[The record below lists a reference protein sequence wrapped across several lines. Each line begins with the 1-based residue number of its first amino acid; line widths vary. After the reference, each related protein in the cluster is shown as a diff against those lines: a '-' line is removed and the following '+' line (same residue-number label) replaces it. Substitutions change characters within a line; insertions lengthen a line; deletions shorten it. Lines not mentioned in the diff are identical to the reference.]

1 MQQLNELVARAAA
14 DADGTGR
21 IETGIG
27 SPRVIPIRP
36 ALPLGASEGEVA
48 RILQI
53 CNACR
58 YCEGFCAV
66 FPAMTRRLEFGKAD
80 THYLANLCH
89 NCGACLHACQYAPP
103 HEFAVNVPRAMAEVR
118 MQTYHDYAW
127 PPAMGALYRRAG
139 LTVALALAGALAL
152 FLVLAVAMSGSL
164 LHEPLAGNFYAIFPH
179 NFLAL
184 LFGTVSLYVV
194 LALGMGV
201 RRFWREVSPSRD
213 EADIAPGT
221 GPTVADV
228 RVAAGVEAAHDA
240 LKLKY
245 LGGGHGEGCNNADDR
260 FTLWRRRFHHFT
272 FYGFMLCFAS
282 TSVATLY
289 HYLLDLH
296 APYAL
301 TSLPVLLGTTGGIG
315 LVVGPLGLLW
325 LNLRRDPAHGDVAQ
339 RPMDR
344 GFIAL
349 LLLTSIT
356 GLALL
361 AWRDTGAMALLLAV
375 HLGVVMALFLTL
387 PYGKFAHGVFRSA
400 ALLKFAIE
408 KRLPSRLQLGAD

>member
-1 MQQLNELVARAAA
+1 LQQLTDIVARAKA
-14 DADGTGR
+14 DAEGVGTAN
-21 IETGIG
+21 
-27 SPRVIPIRP
+27 PRVIPIRP
-36 ALPLGASEGEVA
+36 ALPLAPAEGEVS

-103 HEFAVNVPRAMAEVR
+103 HEFAVNVPQAMARVR
-118 MQTYHDYAW
+118 MRTYHDYAW
-127 PPAMGALYRRAG
+127 PSAMGALYGRAG
-139 LTVALALAGALAL
+139 LTVALALAVGLAL

-164 LHEPLAGNFYAIFPH
+164 LHAPLAGNFYAIFPH
-179 NFLAL
+179 DFLAPV
-184 LFGTVSLYVV
+184 FGVVSLLVV
-194 LALGMGV
+194 IALGMGV
-201 RRFWREVSPSRD
+201 RRFWRDVTPAHEYAPPS
-213 EADIAPGT
+213 
-221 GPTVADV
+221 VAGV
-228 RVAAGVEAAHDA
+228 RAAAGAEAARDV
-240 LKLKY
+240 LRLKY
-245 LGGGHGEGCNNADDR
+245 LGGGHGEGCNNEDDR
-260 FTLWRRRFHHFT
+260 FTLWRRRFHHMS

-296 APYAL
+296 APYAVG
-301 TSLPVLLGTTGGIG
+301 SLPVLLGTAGGIG
-315 LVVGPLGLLW
+315 LVAGPLGLLW
-325 LNLRRDPAHGDVAQ
+325 MSLRRDPAHGDPAQ

-349 LLLTSIT
+349 LLLTSLT

-361 AWRDTGAMALLLAV
+361 AWRDTGFMALLLAV

-387 PYGKFAHGVFRSA
+387 PYGKFAHGIFRSA

-408 KRLPSRLQLGAD
+408 KRLPNRLQLGAD